1 MTLMPVSLVCVVLC
15 VVLVG
20 KQQSAPMVPVWVQT
34 LCFQSQMCQG
44 FRLLLPVTVWHHSP
58 VDPYTR
64 YLSVLMALEPRP
76 QTAQCSGLVFA
87 RALQEAMRRP
97 GSFPGQKVPGSA
109 LGLDTVGLTA
119 QPEDEPW
126 SLEAS
131 GGGRK

>member
-1 MTLMPVSLVCVVLC
+1 
-15 VVLVG
+15 
-20 KQQSAPMVPVWVQT
+20 
-34 LCFQSQMCQG
+34 
-44 FRLLLPVTVWHHSP
+44 
-58 VDPYTR
+58 
-64 YLSVLMALEPRP
+64 MALEPRP

-131 GGGRK
+131 GGAGNDFLPYPSYLASAHPTVASLAETHCVLAAGEAAHCQPQTAEQRIHTRFLTRPWDLPLEGDYVGSFQKST